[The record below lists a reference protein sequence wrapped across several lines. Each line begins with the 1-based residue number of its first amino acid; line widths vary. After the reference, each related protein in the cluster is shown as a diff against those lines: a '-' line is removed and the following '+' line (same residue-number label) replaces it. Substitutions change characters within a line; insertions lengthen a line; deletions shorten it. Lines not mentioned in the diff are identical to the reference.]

1 MRKEILKKI
10 NFKKTYNEVT
20 MEKNVYVYVYSCL
33 SNLKETGGF
42 QARLSQKS
50 EFSPLSS

>member
-20 MEKNVYVYVYSCL
+20 MEKIGVFVVEVLC
-33 SNLKETGGF
+33 
-42 QARLSQKS
+42 
-50 EFSPLSS
+50 